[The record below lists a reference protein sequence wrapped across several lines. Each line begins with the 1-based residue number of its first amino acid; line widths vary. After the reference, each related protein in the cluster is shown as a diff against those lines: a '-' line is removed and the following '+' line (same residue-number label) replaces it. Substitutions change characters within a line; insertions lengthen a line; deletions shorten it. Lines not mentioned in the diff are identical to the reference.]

1 MKRIGSFVLAL
12 MMVLSLIGCA
22 TAPAVQEQQATQPQ
36 QQTQTTQTEQQPA
49 QPAAQPATEQ
59 TAPQQ
64 PYAGKTLKVWV
75 SKMFSDDVNKAVA
88 DRAQAFA
95 DEFGV
100 EVELEQISAGNITNV
115 VNAAVEAGANVLPDV
130 IMWSSHDKFMYYY
143 PDLVTIPVTELYN
156 KINAEHPYL
165 GARSEDSLKI
175 DGEYYGIPFYASCAL
190 LAIRKSAMEAAGY
203 KEIPDT
209 WDGLFDMAEAMADA
223 TDMYGLGWGC
233 GPNDEDNENNSRT
246 YFWSHGAFKLSKD
259 GLNKS
264 DLYKKF
270 AERYV
275 DLYQKGVVPVDAT
288 TWNASSNN
296 NSYLIGESAMVLNA
310 STLVR
315 ALKNDKP
322 DLYADTIFAACPP
335 GDEPHLRD
343 STSAWTI
350 TTGSKDPELAGRFIE
365 WMVDFDW
372 YEGFIQSCVP
382 VLTPI
387 YQEVADS
394 DFWQNDPINAANIKS
409 AADMDVFLS
418 YDSSDPTMMSVGM
431 KLFQSY
437 GWSNAL
443 AAMCNGSSFENA
455 WAVYEGVV
463 KDIIDSSYG
472 K

>member
-1 MKRIGSFVLAL
+1 MKRICSFVLAL
-12 MMVLSLIGCA
+12 VMVLSLVGCA
-22 TAPAVQEQQATQPQ
+22 TAPAVQEQSAQPK
-36 QQTQTTQTEQQPA
+36 QQTQDTQAQQPAQSVAQPAATQTEQS
-49 QPAAQPATEQ
+49 
-59 TAPQQ
+59 

-88 DRAQAFA
+88 ERAQAFGQ
-95 DEFGV
+95 EYGV

-130 IMWSSHDKFMYYY
+130 IMWSSHEKFMYYY
-143 PDLVTIPVTELYN
+143 PDLVTIPVTELYE
-156 KINAEHPYL
+156 KINAKHPYL
-165 GARSEDSLKI
+165 GARKDGCLKI

-190 LAIRKSAMEAAGY
+190 LAIRKSAMNAAGY
-203 KEIPDT
+203 TEVPDT
-209 WDGLFDMAEAMADA
+209 WDGLFDMADAMTKASGL
-223 TDMYGLGWGC
+223 YGLGWGC

-259 GLNKS
+259 GLNNS

-275 DLYQKGVVPVDAT
+275 EMYKNGTVPVDAT

-322 DLYADTIFAACPP
+322 DLYEDTIFAACPP
-335 GDEPHLRD
+335 GADPHLRD
-343 STSAWTI
+343 GTSAWTI
-350 TTGSKDPELAGRFIE
+350 TTGSKNPDLAAAFIE

-394 DFWQNDPINAANIKS
+394 DFWQNDPINAANVKT
-409 AADMDVFLS
+409 ATDMDVFLS

-437 GWSNAL
+437 GWSNVL
-443 AAMCNGSSFENA
+443 AAMCNGATFEEA
-455 WAVYEGVV
+455 WPVYEGVV